1 MCGYICVCV
10 CADTHACIMGTVSV
24 AQTVSSVHVCVCQWV
39 CESAH
44 VSMNAQSQA
53 HGLHRDL
60 VNPKHFCS
68 HKAGKLECECMGPSV
83 RRCGQTWVGPWVR
96 GRYFLNSEDEL
107 RSKESP
113 DPSPLPLSLQDL
125 PLWASPPLPSAILSL
140 PASPGHHPRLP
151 PHPTEPLPASTVLS
165 TPQGSTSHL
174 IPFPTPPREPPLL
187 CR

>member
-107 RSKESP
+107 RSKERP

-174 IPFPTPPREPPLL
+174 IPFPTPPSEPPLL

>member
-1 MCGYICVCV
+1 MPVSWGPCLWHRLCPVYMYVCV
-10 CADTHACIMGTVSV
+10 NG
-24 AQTVSSVHVCVCQWV
+24 CVNL
-39 CESAH
+39 H

-107 RSKESP
+107 RSKERP

-174 IPFPTPPREPPLL
+174 IPFPTPPSEPPLL